1 MLKNVDRAFGVLL
14 ILAAAGHSVGSLQ
27 AYHSTELIWAL
38 CASLYAV
45 LLAAI
50 NLLRVNRPE
59 DRSLAWIAFAGSAVW
74 VIVALAFNLS
84 IGNAVDPRG
93 LTHAV
98 IAIVLAVFSLRTAT
112 GRSTMPFA
120 AMAG

>member
-1 MLKNVDRAFGVLL
+1 MLKTIDRAFGGLL
-14 ILAAAGHSVGSLQ
+14 FLAAAGHTLGSVQ
-27 AYHSTELIWAL
+27 AYRSTELIWAL
-38 CASLYAV
+38 CASLFAV
-45 LLAAI
+45 LLAAT

-98 IAIVLAVFSLRTAT
+98 IAIVLAVFSLRVAT
-112 GRSTMPFA
+112 GRSAMPLA
-120 AMAG
+120 AVAG